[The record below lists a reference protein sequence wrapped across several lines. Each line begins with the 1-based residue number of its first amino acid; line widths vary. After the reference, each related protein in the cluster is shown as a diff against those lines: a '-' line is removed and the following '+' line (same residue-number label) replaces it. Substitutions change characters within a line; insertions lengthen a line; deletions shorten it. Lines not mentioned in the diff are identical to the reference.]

1 MLKMIPTG
9 GGILRLFAD
18 TAGMSFRYSC
28 RSGETRR
35 GILRGFRK
43 QMRISN
49 NQNLLKQM
57 MLQHVLII

>member
-1 MLKMIPTG
+1 MLKTIPTG
-9 GGILRLFAD
+9 GGYLRLFAD
-18 TAGMSFRYSC
+18 TLGMSFRYSC

-49 NQNLLKQM
+49 NQNLLKQV
-57 MLQHVLII
+57 LQHVLII

>member
-1 MLKMIPTG
+1 MLKTVPTG

-18 TAGMSFRYSC
+18 IAGMRFRYSC

-57 MLQHVLII
+57 LQHVLII